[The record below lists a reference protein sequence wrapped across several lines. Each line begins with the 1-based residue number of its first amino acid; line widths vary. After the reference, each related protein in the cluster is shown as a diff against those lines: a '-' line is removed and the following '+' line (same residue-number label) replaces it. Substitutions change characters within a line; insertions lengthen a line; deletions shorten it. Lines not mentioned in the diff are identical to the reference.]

1 MESRIR
7 DKELKTLTFV
17 IASYVAIQIFSD
29 LLSLK
34 IINIPIINFSVTA
47 GIILYPLTFTIRDI
61 AHKILGK
68 TNVSYLVISTVTLNV
83 LMIGLLYLVISFP
96 PGSHWELQ
104 ESFQA
109 VFLPVWRITL
119 ASLVAELFSQLAD
132 TYLFSYIYQKTK
144 SSFYSVLGSNIFG
157 SILDS
162 ALFVIIAFLG
172 SLNYKILIEMIIVQ
186 IVIKILV
193 SLTLAPFVKKV
204 PTFVAE
210 NQI

>member
-1 MESRIR
+1 
-7 DKELKTLTFV
+7 
-17 IASYVAIQIFSD
+17 
-29 LLSLK
+29 
-34 IINIPIINFSVTA
+34 
-47 GIILYPLTFTIRDI
+47 
-61 AHKILGK
+61 
-68 TNVSYLVISTVTLNV
+68 
-83 LMIGLLYLVISFP
+83 MIGLLYLVISFP